1 MENFKNSTNI
11 HLLFVSEIRTMQGDS
26 HVFKT
31 SSRQYQVRWIRAI
44 SEEIVKN
51 NENIFTEM
59 AELIISDEQE
69 ARSRYAEE
77 VTCDFLKVTKSPR
90 HRGNYLWSMTGHGGE
105 TVNLTRFKMLVNE
118 YK

>member
-1 MENFKNSTNI
+1 
-11 HLLFVSEIRTMQGDS
+11 MQGDS

-69 ARSRYAEE
+69 ASLDVLR
-77 VTCDFLKVTKSPR
+77 K
-90 HRGNYLWSMTGHGGE
+90 
-105 TVNLTRFKMLVNE
+105 
-118 YK
+118 